1 MLPFLKLYA
10 DHASTR
16 NLRPEDLDR
25 RVHILNKWWTGLLE
39 LLNGRNGQSMSGND
53 RPAILEGVSG
63 IMVRAEW
70 RLLPS
75 PFSARTSETAR
86 PPFKSRSTSS
96 LDSTASEFLAE
107 SVYHNARNIFIQNLL
122 AQMAFVVEK
131 MSTRNVAA
139 SVVAFCGKAS
149 AYAFFFCPG
158 VADILVR
165 LWGTKTE
172 VLRRVLKEIN
182 VSRSTEFTA
191 AHENIVASFPP
202 CLHPLAFTSLPSMV
216 RYLRSQPPLPLGSA
230 LIPWNG
236 TWVTRWTGRDTDLFF
251 VFTKYFYI
259 LTSQLLP
266 DGIDWRDSA
275 CAPGFIL
282 VQAQILTVLDATIH
296 RPTIHPV
303 PDYSNGPLS
312 ATFDNLLAEPD
323 ATLNA
328 IPLSPI
334 NTIRSMAES
343 RLIMLLRD
351 FLSESPP
358 VVKSAQEI
366 FAAVFSAVLK
376 AAARHT
382 SIFDH
387 NACFA
392 LCDFMEE
399 AIAILSRYHQTTL
412 SPTAVLD
419 WPFWLGVCK
428 QMMESQNTM
437 TEIRLYAF
445 LYTLWGIIVND
456 ERRKRDLCLD
466 WLLTKDVFEKQFNH
480 WCPMV
485 RAYFMRFLCWRVAR
499 FDGEASDQDE

>member
-1 MLPFLKLYA
+1 M

-39 LLNGRNGQSMSGND
+39 MLNGRNGQSMSGND

-70 RLLPS
+70 RLPPS
-75 PFSARTSETAR
+75 PFATRTSETAR
-86 PPFKSRSTSS
+86 PLFKSRSTSS
-96 LDSTASEFLAE
+96 LDSTTSEFLAE
-107 SVYHNARNIFIQNLL
+107 SVYHNARNIFVQNLL

-131 MSTRNVAA
+131 MSIRNVAA

-172 VLRRVLKEIN
+172 VLRRVLKEIS
-182 VSRSTEFTA
+182 VSRSSEIRDTS
-191 AHENIVASFPP
+191 ENIVACFPP
-202 CLHPLAFTSLPSMV
+202 CLHSLAFSSLPSMV
-216 RYLRSQPPLPLGSA
+216 RYLRSEPPLPLGSA
-230 LIPWNG
+230 VIPWNG

-251 VFTKYFYI
+251 VFTKYFYV
-259 LTSQLLP
+259 LASQFLP

-296 RPTIHPV
+296 RPIVHPI

-312 ATFDNLLAEPD
+312 ATFENLLAEPD
-323 ATLNA
+323 ATANA

-334 NTIRSMAES
+334 STVRSMAEN
-343 RLIMLLRD
+343 RLVMLLRD

-358 VVKSAQEI
+358 VVKSAQET
-366 FAAVFSAVLK
+366 FAAVFSSVLK
-376 AAARHT
+376 AAARRT
-382 SIFDH
+382 SLFDH

-419 WPFWLGVCK
+419 WPFWLNVCK